1 MNDPKSLC
9 LLCVRKKITEY
20 QQNLEG
26 VFMQTVI
33 NTFREA
39 FRALV
44 NI

>member
-1 MNDPKSLC
+1 MNDSKSLYILC
-9 LLCVRKKITEY
+9 LRKKITEN

-39 FRALV
+39 FKALT